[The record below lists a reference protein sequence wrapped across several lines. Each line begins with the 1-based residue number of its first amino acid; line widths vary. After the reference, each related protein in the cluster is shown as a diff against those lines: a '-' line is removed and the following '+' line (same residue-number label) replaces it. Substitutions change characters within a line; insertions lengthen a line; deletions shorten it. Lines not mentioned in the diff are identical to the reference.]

1 MKQINVQHICDIRL
15 VIVWR
20 GLGSAP
26 LGGLDL
32 SSTEVARYGLSGESR
47 RAFLVMEQRRDDRR
61 ALKLRAYLV
70 SGSLFV
76 FQ

>member
-32 SSTEVARYGLSGESR
+32 SSTEVARYGLSR

-61 ALKLRAYLV
+61 ALKLRAFLV
-70 SGSLFV
+70 SGFLFV